1 MIFLKIKSRLKTAE
15 ENTTMNYD
23 LSPSILSAD
32 FGTLRDDLRVLEEA
46 GTKYLHFDMMDGDF
60 VPNISFGMPVIQS
73 VRKDN
78 HCFFD
83 VHMMVS
89 EPGRYIDAVADAGAD
104 GITVHQEAC
113 RHLDRTIQQIKE
125 HGLKAGAALN
135 PATPI
140 STLDCVL
147 PMLDL
152 VLIMS
157 VNPGFGGQKLI
168 PYTIEKIRA
177 LRKQTDALGL
187 ELNIGID
194 GGVTLDNVQE
204 IKDAGANFFIA
215 GSAVFKPRERMAENV
230 KAFNAILQA

>member
-1 MIFLKIKSRLKTAE
+1 
-15 ENTTMNYD
+15 MNYD

-113 RHLDRTIQQIKE
+113 THLDRTLQQIRE
-125 HGLKAGAALN
+125 RGLKAGVALN

-177 LRKQTDALGL
+177 LRKRVDALGL
-187 ELNIGID
+187 ALNIGID

-230 KAFNAILQA
+230 KAFNAILHA

>member
-1 MIFLKIKSRLKTAE
+1 
-15 ENTTMNYD
+15 MNYD

-32 FGTLRDDLRVLEEA
+32 FGTLREDLRVLEEA
-46 GTKYLHFDMMDGDF
+46 GTKYRHFDMMDGDF

-73 VRKDN
+73 VRRDN

-113 RHLDRTIQQIKE
+113 RHLDRTIRQIKE
-125 HGLKAGAALN
+125 HGLKAGVALN

-215 GSAVFKPRERMAENV
+215 GSAVFKPRERMAENI

>member
-1 MIFLKIKSRLKTAE
+1 
-15 ENTTMNYD
+15 MNYD

-83 VHMMVS
+83 VHMMVT
-89 EPGRYIDAVADAGAD
+89 EPGRYIDAVADAGAG

-113 RHLDRTIQQIKE
+113 THLDRTLQQIRE
-125 HGLKAGAALN
+125 RGLKAGVALN

-215 GSAVFKPRERMAENV
+215 GSAVFKPRERMVENV
-230 KAFNAILQA
+230 KAFNAILHA

>member
-1 MIFLKIKSRLKTAE
+1 
-15 ENTTMNYD
+15 MNYD

-32 FGTLRDDLRVLEEA
+32 FGTLRDGLRVLEEA

-113 RHLDRTIQQIKE
+113 THLDRTLQQIRE
-125 HGLKAGAALN
+125 RGLKAGVALN

-187 ELNIGID
+187 ALNIGID

-230 KAFNAILQA
+230 KAFNAILHA

>member
-1 MIFLKIKSRLKTAE
+1 
-15 ENTTMNYD
+15 MNYD

-32 FGTLRDDLRVLEEA
+32 FGTLREDLRVLEEA

-113 RHLDRTIQQIKE
+113 THLDRTLQQIRE
-125 HGLKAGAALN
+125 RGLKAGVALN

-194 GGVTLDNVQE
+194 GGVTLDNVQG

-230 KAFNAILQA
+230 KAFNAILHA

>member
-1 MIFLKIKSRLKTAE
+1 
-15 ENTTMNYD
+15 MNYD

-32 FGTLRDDLRVLEEA
+32 FGTLREDLRVLEEA

-177 LRKQTDALGL
+177 LRKRADALGL

>member
-1 MIFLKIKSRLKTAE
+1 
-15 ENTTMNYD
+15 MNYD

-78 HCFFD
+78 DCFFD

-113 RHLDRTIQQIKE
+113 THLDRTLQQIRE
-125 HGLKAGAALN
+125 RGLKAGVALN

-140 STLDCVL
+140 STLDYVL

-187 ELNIGID
+187 ALNIGID

-230 KAFNAILQA
+230 KAFNAILHA

>member
-1 MIFLKIKSRLKTAE
+1 MIFLKIQSRLKTAAE
-15 ENTTMNYD
+15 HTTMNYD

-73 VRKDN
+73 VRRDN

-125 HGLKAGAALN
+125 HGLKAGVALN

>member
-1 MIFLKIKSRLKTAE
+1 
-15 ENTTMNYD
+15 MNYD

-113 RHLDRTIQQIKE
+113 THLDRTLQQIRE
-125 HGLKAGAALN
+125 RGLKAGVALN

-177 LRKQTDALGL
+177 LRQRADALGL

>member
-1 MIFLKIKSRLKTAE
+1 
-15 ENTTMNYD
+15 MNYD

-46 GTKYLHFDMMDGDF
+46 GTKYLHLDMMDGDF

-83 VHMMVS
+83 VHMMVT

-113 RHLDRTIQQIKE
+113 THLDRTLQQIRE
-125 HGLKAGAALN
+125 RGLKAGVALN

-215 GSAVFKPRERMAENV
+215 GSAVFKPRERMVENV
-230 KAFNAILQA
+230 KAFNAILHA

>member
-1 MIFLKIKSRLKTAE
+1 
-15 ENTTMNYD
+15 MNVD

-32 FGTLRDDLRVLEEA
+32 FGTLREDLRVLEEA

-73 VRKDN
+73 VRKDS

-113 RHLDRTIQQIKE
+113 THLDRTLQQIRE
-125 HGLKAGAALN
+125 RGLKAGVALN

-177 LRKQTDALGL
+177 LRQRADALGL

-230 KAFNAILQA
+230 KAFNAILHA

>member
-1 MIFLKIKSRLKTAE
+1 
-15 ENTTMNYD
+15 MNYD

-113 RHLDRTIQQIKE
+113 THLDRTLQQIRE
-125 HGLKAGAALN
+125 RGLKAGVALN

-157 VNPGFGGQKLI
+157 VNPGFGGQKRI
-168 PYTIEKIRA
+168 PYTIEKNRA

-230 KAFNAILQA
+230 KAFNAILHA

>member
-1 MIFLKIKSRLKTAE
+1 
-15 ENTTMNYD
+15 MNYD

-32 FGTLRDDLRVLEEA
+32 FGTLRDDLRVLEEV

-113 RHLDRTIQQIKE
+113 THLDRTLQQIRE
-125 HGLKAGAALN
+125 RGLKAGVALN

-177 LRKQTDALGL
+177 LRLRADALGL
-187 ELNIGID
+187 ALNIGID

-230 KAFNAILQA
+230 KAFNAILHA

>member
-1 MIFLKIKSRLKTAE
+1 MYQLC
-15 ENTTMNYD
+15 
-23 LSPSILSAD
+23 PSILSAD
-32 FGTLRDDLRVLEEA
+32 FNRLGEQIKILENE
-46 GTKYLHFDMMDGDF
+46 GIEWLHIDVMDGDF
-60 VPNISFGMPVIQS
+60 VPSISFGMPVIQS

-83 VHMMVS
+83 VHMMVT

-113 RHLDRTIQQIKE
+113 THLDRTLQQIRE
-125 HGLKAGAALN
+125 RGLKAGVALN

-187 ELNIGID
+187 ALNIGID

-215 GSAVFKPRERMAENV
+215 GSAVFKPRERMVENV
-230 KAFNAILQA
+230 KAFNAILHA

>member
-1 MIFLKIKSRLKTAE
+1 
-15 ENTTMNYD
+15 MNYD
-23 LSPSILSAD
+23 LSPSILSSD
-32 FGTLRDDLRVLEEA
+32 FGTLREDLRVLEEA

-113 RHLDRTIQQIKE
+113 THLDRTLQQIRE
-125 HGLKAGAALN
+125 RGLKAGVALN

-177 LRKQTDALGL
+177 LRQRADALGL

-230 KAFNAILQA
+230 KAFNAILHA

>member
-1 MIFLKIKSRLKTAE
+1 
-15 ENTTMNYD
+15 MNYD

-113 RHLDRTIQQIKE
+113 THLDRTLQQIRE
-125 HGLKAGAALN
+125 RGLKAGVALN

-177 LRKQTDALGL
+177 LRKQTGALGL
-187 ELNIGID
+187 ALNIGID

-230 KAFNAILQA
+230 KAFNAILHA

>member
-1 MIFLKIKSRLKTAE
+1 
-15 ENTTMNYD
+15 MNYN

-32 FGTLRDDLRVLEEA
+32 FGNLREDLHVLEMA

-73 VRKDN
+73 VRKEN

-89 EPGRYIDAVADAGAD
+89 EPGRYIDAVAKAGAD

-113 RHLDRTIQQIKE
+113 THLDRTLQQIRE
-125 HGLKAGAALN
+125 HGLKAGVALN

-140 STLDCVL
+140 STLDCIL
-147 PMLDL
+147 PMVDL

-168 PYTIEKIRA
+168 PYTIDKIRA
-177 LRKQTDALGL
+177 LRHEAEEAGID
-187 ELNIGID
+187 LNIGID

-215 GSAVFKPRERMAENV
+215 GSAVFKPHDKMAENI
-230 KAFNAILQA
+230 KAFHEILHS

>member
-1 MIFLKIKSRLKTAE
+1 
-15 ENTTMNYD
+15 MNYN

-32 FGTLRDDLRVLEEA
+32 FGNLREDLHVLERA
-46 GTKYLHFDMMDGDF
+46 GTKYLHFDMMDGGF

-89 EPGRYIDAVADAGAD
+89 EPGRYIDEVAKAGAD

-113 RHLDRTIQQIKE
+113 THLDRTLQQIRE
-125 HGLKAGAALN
+125 HGLKAGVALN
-135 PATPI
+135 PSTPI
-140 STLDCVL
+140 STLDCIL
-147 PMLDL
+147 PMVDL

-168 PYTIEKIRA
+168 PYTIDKIRA
-177 LRKQTDALGL
+177 LRHAAEESRI

-194 GGVTLDNVQE
+194 GGVTLENVKE

-215 GSAVFKPRERMAENV
+215 GSAVFKPHEKMADHV
-230 KAFNAILQA
+230 KAFHEILHS

>member
-1 MIFLKIKSRLKTAE
+1 
-15 ENTTMNYD
+15 MNYD

-32 FGTLRDDLRVLEEA
+32 FGTLREDLRVLEEA

-113 RHLDRTIQQIKE
+113 THLDRTLQQIRE
-125 HGLKAGAALN
+125 RGLKAGVALN

-177 LRKQTDALGL
+177 LRKRADALGL
-187 ELNIGID
+187 ALNIGID

-230 KAFNAILQA
+230 KAFNAILHA

>member
-1 MIFLKIKSRLKTAE
+1 
-15 ENTTMNYD
+15 MNYD

-113 RHLDRTIQQIKE
+113 THLDRTLQQIRE
-125 HGLKAGAALN
+125 RGLKAGVALN

-177 LRKQTDALGL
+177 LRKRADALGL
-187 ELNIGID
+187 ALNIGID

-230 KAFNAILQA
+230 KAFNAILHA

>member
-1 MIFLKIKSRLKTAE
+1 
-15 ENTTMNYD
+15 MNYD

-32 FGTLRDDLRVLEEA
+32 FGTLREDLRVLEEA
-46 GTKYLHFDMMDGDF
+46 GAKYLHFDMMDGDF

-89 EPGRYIDAVADAGAD
+89 EPGRYIDAVANAGAD

-125 HGLKAGAALN
+125 HGLKAGVALN

-177 LRKQTDALGL
+177 LRKRADALGL

>member
-1 MIFLKIKSRLKTAE
+1 
-15 ENTTMNYD
+15 MNYD

-32 FGTLRDDLRVLEEA
+32 FGTLREDLRVLEEA

-89 EPGRYIDAVADAGAD
+89 EPDRYIDAVADAGAD

-113 RHLDRTIQQIKE
+113 THLDRTLQQIRE
-125 HGLKAGAALN
+125 RGLKAGVALN

-177 LRKQTDALGL
+177 LRQRADALGL

-230 KAFNAILQA
+230 KAFNAILHA

>member
-1 MIFLKIKSRLKTAE
+1 
-15 ENTTMNYD
+15 MNYD

-32 FGTLRDDLRVLEEA
+32 FGTLREDLRVLEEA

-113 RHLDRTIQQIKE
+113 THLDRTLQQIRE
-125 HGLKAGAALN
+125 RGLKAGVALN
-135 PATPI
+135 PATPT

-177 LRKQTDALGL
+177 LRQRADALGL

-230 KAFNAILQA
+230 KAFNAILHA

>member
-1 MIFLKIKSRLKTAE
+1 
-15 ENTTMNYD
+15 MNYN

-113 RHLDRTIQQIKE
+113 THLDRTLQQIRE
-125 HGLKAGAALN
+125 RGLKAGVALN

-177 LRKQTDALGL
+177 LRKRADALGL
-187 ELNIGID
+187 ALNIGID

-230 KAFNAILQA
+230 KAFNAILHA

>member
-1 MIFLKIKSRLKTAE
+1 
-15 ENTTMNYD
+15 MNYD

-83 VHMMVS
+83 VHMMVT

-113 RHLDRTIQQIKE
+113 THLDRTLQQIRE
-125 HGLKAGAALN
+125 RGLKAGVALN

-187 ELNIGID
+187 ALNIGID

-204 IKDAGANFFIA
+204 IKDSGANFFIA
-215 GSAVFKPRERMAENV
+215 GSAVFKPRERMVENV
-230 KAFNAILQA
+230 KAFNAILHA